1 MTEYKS
7 ARDEI
12 IARYDFST
20 MKYISDIGADYQPVE
35 EDYPDEEKVAFFK
48 RYEKETVSSW
58 FIGDIDEKDEKY
70 AKFIE
75 ENTAKYGKERGL
87 LFTAT
92 FLFDAF
98 VLDLA
103 FNMTDVDDDDDE
115 EDLEKRETEYNKIR
129 ANILKDLEEEED

>member
-1 MTEYKS
+1 MTKYKS

-12 IARYDFST
+12 IGTFDFET
-20 MKYISDIGADYQPVE
+20 LKYISDIGIDYQPVE

-48 RYEKETVSSW
+48 RYEKEIVSSW

-75 ENTAKYGKERGL
+75 EKTAEFGKERGL
-87 LFTAT
+87 LLTAT

-103 FNMTDVDDDDDE
+103 FDMTDVDDDDDGE
-115 EDLEKRETEYNKIR
+115 ELEERETSYNEIRDKILEDLG
-129 ANILKDLEEEED
+129 ED